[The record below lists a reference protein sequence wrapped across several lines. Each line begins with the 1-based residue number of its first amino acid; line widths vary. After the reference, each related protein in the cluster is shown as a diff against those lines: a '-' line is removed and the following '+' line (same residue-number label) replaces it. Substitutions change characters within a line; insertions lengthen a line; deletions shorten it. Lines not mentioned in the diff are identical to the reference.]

1 MAKTTTQ
8 TSGRAGE
15 TDAKSVKKKTTS
27 RKVAT
32 KTTSSKPQG
41 AKKVA
46 ASKKAPA
53 KKSVARKTAAKKA
66 APRNKAA
73 ADAVGHRQI
82 SSAERRRMIAEV
94 AYLRSESRGFLTD
107 AREDWLLAEAEVDSL
122 LMRDD
127 VVVSD

>member
-15 TDAKSVKKKTTS
+15 TGAKSVKKKTTS
-27 RKVAT
+27 RKAAA
-32 KTTSSKPQG
+32 KPASSKPQG

-46 ASKKAPA
+46 ATRKAPG
-53 KKSVARKTAAKKA
+53 KKSVAGKAAAKKA
-66 APRNKAA
+66 APRKQAA
-73 ADAVGHRQI
+73 AVAVGHRQI

-107 AREDWLLAEAEVDSL
+107 EREDWLLAEAEVDSL
-122 LMRDD
+122 LIRDD